1 MPTTSVGMAPSST
14 EKQCVTG
21 YKRTW
26 RDEGIDSPLH
36 VPFAMKKKSADNT
49 ARPATAAAPS
59 ATEQALVDRYT
70 EIARLAGALAHEIK
84 NPLST
89 IGLNL
94 ELLAEDFANSET
106 PRDRRALAKIAV
118 VQRESQRLLALL
130 DDFLKFTRVRAQ
142 RLEPADLNVEVE
154 HVLEFFRHQ
163 AEEAK
168 IEVIRYFDPNL
179 PSVLLDR
186 EAFHGAL
193 LNLVINAQQAMP
205 NGGQL
210 VVRTQSLGDDVRL
223 ELIDTGTGIDP
234 AMLPKIFE
242 AFYSTKSG
250 GSGLGLPTAHKI
262 IEAQGGRI
270 VVESEPGRGTKFTI
284 HLPKLTALPAPS

>member
-1 MPTTSVGMAPSST
+1 
-14 EKQCVTG
+14 
-21 YKRTW
+21 
-26 RDEGIDSPLH
+26 
-36 VPFAMKKKSADNT
+36 MKKKSADNT

-154 HVLEFFRHQ
+154 HVLDFFRHQ

-223 ELIDTGTGIDP
+223 ELIDTGTGIAP